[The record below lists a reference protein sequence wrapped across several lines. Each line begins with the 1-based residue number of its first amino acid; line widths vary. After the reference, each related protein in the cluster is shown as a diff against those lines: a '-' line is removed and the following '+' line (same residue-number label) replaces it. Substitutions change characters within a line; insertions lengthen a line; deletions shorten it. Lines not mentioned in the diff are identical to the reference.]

1 MLVWNIISFQWSNLF
16 ISSPAGMSDRC
27 NFTTHLSTLS
37 IEQDLYKTTRKKF
50 TRKINRIKRSIWK
63 VSFDYWSCLSLSYF
77 VESSWN
83 IFTTIV
89 HDGSMPL
96 NNSLDACSNNRP
108 TLLLLSRNNFAF
120 LLQPRIVPTANKEQ
134 ERGNR
139 ETLSTLECQRDFLSC
154 LSCMLLFNARIKLH
168 FETRKVI
175 DCFFFITVDFKAKN
189 NFKSYL

>member
-1 MLVWNIISFQWSNLF
+1 MFEILFLFNDQICLFQALLECQIVILPLIFQHYRSNK
-16 ISSPAGMSDRC
+16 I
-27 NFTTHLSTLS
+27 
-37 IEQDLYKTTRKKF
+37 DLYKTTRKKF

-63 VSFDYWSCLSLSYF
+63 VSFNYWSCLSLSYF

-154 LSCMLLFNARIKLH
+154 LSCMLLFNARINLH
-168 FETRKVI
+168 FETRKVV
-175 DCFFFITVDFKAKN
+175 DCFFFYHRWF
-189 NFKSYL
+189 

>member
-1 MLVWNIISFQWSNLF
+1 MFEILFLFNDQICLFQALLECQIAVILPLIFQHYRSNK
-16 ISSPAGMSDRC
+16 I
-27 NFTTHLSTLS
+27 
-37 IEQDLYKTTRKKF
+37 DLYKTTRKKF

-63 VSFDYWSCLSLSYF
+63 VSFNYWSCLSLSYF

-168 FETRKVI
+168 FETRKVV
-175 DCFFFITVDFKAKN
+175 DCFFFYHRWF
-189 NFKSYL
+189 